1 MPVKANFREGLTV
14 LDYFTSSHGA
24 RKGLADTALR
34 TADSGYL
41 TRRLVDVSQDVI
53 IREEDCDVQTLN
65 FDREWNKLVSKAA
78 VRSRYNV
85 HRAELDGSILE
96 EDVMNRRSGEI
107 LLVKGKTLDASD
119 VALMNR
125 FLVDSIVVTVPTAE
139 GEAGEPKTVTF
150 GVEDVVAEYK
160 SIVKHHVTVRFF
172 EKKLETPALN
182 RKGEEVLAQG
192 TVLTA
197 EAA

>member
-1 MPVKANFREGLTV
+1 MTTLRLPTAPAKVLPIRLSVRQTPV
-14 LDYFTSSHGA
+14 TSHA
-24 RKGLADTALR
+24 AL
-34 TADSGYL
+34 SM
-41 TRRLVDVSQDVI
+41 SPQDVI

-119 VALMNR
+119 VAL
-125 FLVDSIVVTVPTAE
+125 
-139 GEAGEPKTVTF
+139 
-150 GVEDVVAEYK
+150 
-160 SIVKHHVTVRFF
+160 
-172 EKKLETPALN
+172 
-182 RKGEEVLAQG
+182 
-192 TVLTA
+192 
-197 EAA
+197 